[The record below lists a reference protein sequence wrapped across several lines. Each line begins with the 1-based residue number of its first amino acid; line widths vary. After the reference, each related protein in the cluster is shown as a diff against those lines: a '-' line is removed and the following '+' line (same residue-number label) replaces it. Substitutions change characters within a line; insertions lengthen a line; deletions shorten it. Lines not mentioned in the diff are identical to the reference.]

1 MKPAHLRILLLAAL
15 AGSPSVRADDQP
27 PLTVLA
33 AASLRESME
42 EVGVLFRRET
52 SWPLRFSFD
61 GSGTLARQIEKGA
74 PADIF
79 VTAHP
84 QWMDHLAGLGLLDA
98 STRRVILRGHLVIA
112 VRRDQA
118 APLAEPAHLTNFTR
132 IALGDPATVPAGQYA
147 RQFLEKHDLWS
158 ALQPRLVFASNVRAA
173 LALVERG
180 DADAAFVY
188 DTDARLV
195 PELEARY
202 TVPDAD
208 HDPIIYEAA
217 VLKDAPRRTGAL
229 RFFWTLE
236 TPEARAAFES
246 AGFQV
251 ETEDERRKTEDR
263 KPPTDH

>member
-1 MKPAHLRILLLAAL
+1 MKPAVPWILLLGAL
-15 AGSPSVRADDQP
+15 ATGPAARADDQP

-33 AASLRESME
+33 AASLRECLE
-42 EVGVLFRRET
+42 QVGGLFRQET

-61 GSGTLARQIEKGA
+61 SSGVLARQIEKGA

-79 VTAHP
+79 VSAHP
-84 QWMDHLAGLGLLDA
+84 RWMDHLAGLGLLDTP
-98 STRRVILRGHLVIA
+98 TRRILLRGRLVIA
-112 VRRDQA
+112 VRRDHA

-147 RQFLEKHDLWS
+147 RQFLEKRDLWN
-158 ALQPRLVFASNVRAA
+158 ALQPRLVYASTVRAA

-195 PELEARY
+195 PALEARY
-202 TVPDAD
+202 AVPDAD

-217 VLKDAPRRTGAL
+217 LLKNAPRRTAAL

-236 TPEARAAFES
+236 TPESHAIFES

-251 ETEDERRKTEDR
+251 ETENG
-263 KPPTDH
+263 KPTTDH